1 MEEKIQIDKAI
12 VHILYQKKAHILSDV
27 ELDLDEGISSLISDH
42 IDRAFNSQGRVFA
55 KFVTEENEVKNA
67 SMKIFEDDKMF
78 ISQSKNISRKLY
90 KAMSTKNASS
100 GNLLIVKYTDKGRSY
115 LAIIKLDFSENYQ
128 TEKIEEDG
136 VTKVRFKLTKDGFSK
151 SDKLRKCA
159 ILDDSIIHDS
169 EAKILVLDTDK
180 KDDVTGYFKDDFLGT
195 ELINNN
201 KINTRNMIR
210 EITNFINEKYE
221 NDFPEMLEKTFALT
235 NILSSQLD
243 FKLDEVLPA
252 IFIDE
257 NIQDEFKSRVE
268 KKNIDFTFKID
279 RESVSKR
286 LKNRSITTSN
296 GISLQGKASLFSS
309 NDIKIEE
316 REDGLWDITIKGVSI
331 EKNKV

>member
-1 MEEKIQIDKAI
+1 MEENIQIDKAI

-27 ELDLDEGISSLISDH
+27 ELDLDEGISKLISDH
-42 IDRAFNSQGRVFA
+42 IEGAFNSQGRVFA
-55 KFVTEENEVKNA
+55 KFVTEENQVKD
-67 SMKIFEDDKMF
+67 SSIKIFENDEMF
-78 ISQSKNISRKLY
+78 ISESKNISRTLY

-100 GNLLIVKYTDKGRSY
+100 GNLLIVKYKDKERRN

-128 TEKIEEDG
+128 TEKIEDDG

-159 ILDDSIIHDS
+159 IIDDSIIHDS
-169 EAKILVLDTDK
+169 ESKILVLDTDK

-210 EITNFINEKYE
+210 EITNFINEKYD
-221 NDFPEMLEKTFALT
+221 NDFPEMLDKTFKLT
-235 NILSSQLD
+235 NVLSKQLE
-243 FKLDEVLPA
+243 FKLDEVLPVL
-252 IFIDE
+252 FIDK
-257 NIQDEFKSRVE
+257 NTQDEFKSRVE
-268 KKNIDFTFKID
+268 KKKIDFTFKID
-279 RESVSKR
+279 REAVSKR
-286 LKNRSITTSN
+286 LKNRSITTNN
-296 GISLQGKASLFSS
+296 GISLQGKASLFNS
-309 NDIKIEE
+309 NDIKLKE